1 MVDPGVGGRSLAFLL
16 DSGQV
21 FLNRTNFLISN
32 SSAFLER
39 GRVSVVA
46 SPSYREQ
53 YRCNLAWPDPTR
65 LFLFRGRK
73 RRKDSKF
80 AGSFPN
86 LHSGQTVFRVASL
99 RSPLPSVGRFLANCP
114 GSRSRL
120 APLTRP
126 LVDGLQSGPAA
137 DVVWLEMRSP
147 LRTPFVKSEPFSAR
161 FPLGGRTIPLAS
173 ERVMA
178 PRCVLSRYRLV
189 GGGDHATGPANF
201 LPGRNGAFLECLP
214 RPLIPR
220 TKSVVNLLLKN
231 INKFSSRILLCFCTF
246 RNNTRKNS

>member
-1 MVDPGVGGRSLAFLL
+1 VVDPGVGGRSLAFLL

-39 GRVSVVA
+39 GRFQLLLRRVIENNIVVI
-46 SPSYREQ
+46 
-53 YRCNLAWPDPTR
+53 WPD
-65 LFLFRGRK
+65 LIQH
-73 RRKDSKF
+73 DSSFSTEGNGGKF

-86 LHSGQTVFRVASL
+86 LHSGQIVFRVASL

-137 DVVWLEMRSP
+137 DVV
-147 LRTPFVKSEPFSAR
+147 
-161 FPLGGRTIPLAS
+161 
-173 ERVMA
+173 
-178 PRCVLSRYRLV
+178 
-189 GGGDHATGPANF
+189 
-201 LPGRNGAFLECLP
+201 
-214 RPLIPR
+214 
-220 TKSVVNLLLKN
+220 
-231 INKFSSRILLCFCTF
+231 
-246 RNNTRKNS
+246 